1 MLEAIRTAAQS
12 WLAKIILAVITIPF
26 ALWGVES
33 YVRTTPGQ
41 DSVATVG
48 GDKISSVEFNNAV
61 RNQLDQFRAQFGK
74 EIDASIMDN
83 PEMRKSVL
91 DQLIDQRLL
100 VQAVKSSNLTV
111 SDEALRD
118 WISNEPSF
126 QENGAFSPVRYQSML
141 QGRGSSAASFESL
154 LRADLARQ
162 QFVESIAVNGITS
175 NSSVQQYFL
184 AVDQS
189 REVAIVNLTPE
200 PFQAKVKV
208 TSEQAKAYYDSKPLE
223 FTIPEQVRAE
233 YVEFSIDALAPT
245 IQVPAD
251 EIKKAYEG
259 SSARYIQKEER
270 KASHILI
277 SAAKDASDADKATA
291 KAKADALYAQV
302 VKSPKDFADLAK
314 KNSQDPGS
322 AVNGGDL
329 GFFARGAMVKPFDDA
344 AFAAKKDEIVGP
356 VLSDFGYHIIRVT
369 DVRPEKSKSLA
380 EVTPEIE
387 GELKK
392 QLAQKKFSELAEKFT
407 NAAYEQSS
415 TLKAAAEAA
424 GMPIKQSAWISKG
437 AGSAPPFTNPKLMT
451 AMFSDAVIK
460 DKRNSEAVEVAPN
473 SLVVARALETKPSAM
488 RPLAEVEP
496 GIIAR
501 LSREEALKLAKADG
515 EAKLAALKAGKPEV
529 TFPAALAINRTNPG
543 GLAPNVVD
551 AAMKANATT
560 LPTFV
565 GVDNA
570 NGGYTLIQISK
581 VIEPAVTDEAKLKAA
596 KTRVDQ
602 AVTQQKLQA
611 TVAALRATSNVIIA
625 KNALD
630 KKAEQ

>member
-1 MLEAIRTAAQS
+1 MLETIRSASQT
-12 WLAKIILAVITIPF
+12 WLAKIILALITIPF

-33 YVRTTPGQ
+33 YISTSPGQ
-41 DSVATVG
+41 NTVASV
-48 GDKISSVEFNNAV
+48 GDEKISSIEFNNAV

-100 VQAVKSSNLTV
+100 VKAVKSSNLTV

-118 WISNEPSF
+118 WISKEPSF
-126 QENGAFSPVRYQSML
+126 QENGAFSAVRYQSML
-141 QGRGSSAASFESL
+141 QGRGSSAASFENL
-154 LRADLARQ
+154 LRSDLARQ
-162 QFVESIAVNGITS
+162 QFVESIAVNGITA
-175 NSSVQQYFL
+175 NASVQQYFL

-189 REVAIVNLTPE
+189 REVSIVNVSPD
-200 PFQAKVKV
+200 PFLAKVKA
-208 TSEQAKAYYDSKPLE
+208 TSEQAKTYYESKPLE

-233 YVEFSIDALAPT
+233 YVELSIDALAPT
-245 IQVPAD
+245 LQVPAD
-251 EIKKAYEG
+251 EIKKVYEA

-270 KASHILI
+270 KASHILV

-291 KAKADALYAQV
+291 KTKADALYAQV
-302 VKSPKDFADLAK
+302 VKSPKDFAEIAK

-344 AFAAKKDEIVGP
+344 AFTAKKDEIVGP

-407 NAAYEQSS
+407 NAAYEQSN
-415 TLKAAAEAA
+415 TLKAAADAA

-437 AGSAPPFTNPKLMT
+437 AASAPPFTNPKLMT
-451 AMFSDAVIK
+451 ALFSDAVIK

-473 SLVVARALETKPSAM
+473 SLVVARALETKPSAL
-488 RPLAEVEP
+488 RPFAEVEP
-496 GIIAR
+496 SIIAR

-515 EAKLAALKAGKPEV
+515 EAKLAALKAGKPDV

-581 VIEPAVTDEAKLKAA
+581 VIEAAATDEAKLKAA
-596 KTRVDQ
+596 KTRVEQ

-611 TVAALRATSNVIIA
+611 TVAALRATSDVAIA

-630 KKAEQ
+630 KKADQ

>member
-12 WLAKIILAVITIPF
+12 WLAKVILAVITIPF

-33 YVRTTPGQ
+33 YVRTAPGQ
-41 DSVATVG
+41 DSIATVAG
-48 GDKISSVEFNNAV
+48 EKISSVEFNNSV
-61 RNQLDQFRAQFGK
+61 RNQLDQFRAQYGK
-74 EIDASIMDN
+74 DIDASIMDN
-83 PEMRKSVL
+83 PQMRKSVL

-100 VQAVKSSNLTV
+100 AKAVQSSNLTV
-111 SDEALRD
+111 SDQTLKE

-126 QENGAFSPVRYQSML
+126 QENGAFSPTRYQSML
-141 QGRGSSAASFESL
+141 QGRGSSAQSFETL
-154 LRADLARQ
+154 LRNDLARQ
-162 QFVESIAVNGITS
+162 QFVESVALTGITAS
-175 NSSVQQYFL
+175 ASVEQYFL

-189 REVAIVNLTPE
+189 RDVAIVNLTPE
-200 PFQAKVKV
+200 SFQTKVKI

-223 FTIPEQVRAE
+223 FSIPEQVRAE

-245 IQVPAD
+245 IQVPG
-251 EIKKAYEG
+251 EEVKKTYEANN
-259 SSARYIQKEER
+259 ARYTQKEER

-277 SAAKDASDADKATA
+277 SAAKDAKDADKSAA
-291 KAKADALYAQV
+291 KAKADALFAQLK
-302 VKSPKDFADLAK
+302 KSPNEFAELAK

-329 GFFARGAMVKPFDDA
+329 GFFPRGAMVKPFDEA
-344 AFAAKKDEIVGP
+344 AFASKKDEIVGP

-369 DVRPEKSKSLA
+369 DIRAEKIKSLA

-407 NAAYEQSS
+407 NAAYEQST
-415 TLKAAAEAA
+415 TLKAASEAA

-437 AGSAPPFTNPKLMT
+437 AGSTPPFTNPKLMT
-451 AMFSDAVIK
+451 ALFSDAVIK
-460 DKRNSEAVEVAPN
+460 DKRNSEAVEVGPN
-473 SLVVARALETKPSAM
+473 SLVVARALETKPSSV
-488 RPLAEVEP
+488 RPFAEVEP
-496 GIIAR
+496 GVIAR
-501 LSREEALKLAKADG
+501 LARDEALKLAKADG
-515 EAKLAALKAGKPEV
+515 EAKLAALKAGKGEV
-529 TFPAALAINRTNPG
+529 TFPATLAINRTNPG
-543 GLAPNVVD
+543 GLAQNIVD
-551 AAMKANATT
+551 AAMKANAKA
-560 LPTFV
+560 LPAFV

-581 VIEPAVTDEAKLKAA
+581 VIEPALTDDAKLKAA
-596 KTRVDQ
+596 KTRVEQ

-611 TVAALRATSNVIIA
+611 TVAALRATSDVTIA

-630 KKAEQ
+630 KKSEQ

>member
-41 DSVATVG
+41 DSIATVG

-162 QFVESIAVNGITS
+162 QFVESIAANGITA
-175 NSSVQQYFL
+175 NASVQQYFM

-189 REVAIVNLTPE
+189 REVAIVNLAPE

-208 TSEQAKAYYDSKPLE
+208 TTEQAKTYYDSKPLE

-233 YVEFSIDALAPT
+233 YVEFSIDALTPT

-424 GMPIKQSAWISKG
+424 GMPIKQSAWISKS

>member
-12 WLAKIILAVITIPF
+12 WLAKVILAVITIPF

-33 YVRTTPGQ
+33 YIRTPTGQ
-41 DSVATVG
+41 DSIATVAG
-48 GDKISSVEFNNAV
+48 EKISSIEFNNAV
-61 RNQLDQFRAQFGK
+61 RNQLDQFRSQYGK
-74 EIDASIMDN
+74 DIDASIMDN

-100 VQAVKSSNLTV
+100 GKAVKSSNLSA
-111 SDEALRD
+111 SDVTLRD

-126 QENGAFSPVRYQSML
+126 QDNGVFSPVRYQSML
-141 QGRGSSAASFESL
+141 QGRGMSATSFENL
-154 LRADLARQ
+154 LRSDLARQ
-162 QFVESIAVNGITS
+162 QFVESIALTGITS
-175 NSSVQQYFL
+175 SASVQQYFL

-200 PFQAKVKV
+200 PFQAKVKI
-208 TSEQAKAYYDSKPLE
+208 TSEQAKTYYDAKPAE

-233 YVEFSIDALAPT
+233 YVEFSIDTLAPT

-251 EIKKAYEG
+251 EVKKAFEAN
-259 SSARYIQKEER
+259 SSRYIQKEER

-277 SAAKDASDADKATA
+277 SAAKDASDADKAAA
-291 KAKADALYAQV
+291 KTKADALFAQV
-302 VKSPKDFADLAK
+302 TKSPKDFADLAK

-329 GFFARGAMVKPFDDA
+329 GFFPRGAMVKPFDEA

-369 DVRPEKSKSLA
+369 EVRAEKSKTLA

-415 TLKAAAEAA
+415 TLKAASEAVS
-424 GMPIKQSAWISKG
+424 MPIKQSAWISKG
-437 AGSAPPFTNPKLMT
+437 AGSAPPFTNPKLTT
-451 AMFSDAVIK
+451 ALFSDAVIK
-460 DKRNSEAVEVAPN
+460 DKRNTEAVEVAPN
-473 SLVVARALETKPSAM
+473 SLVVARALETKPSAV
-488 RPLAEVEP
+488 RPFAEVEA

-515 EAKLAALKAGKPEV
+515 EAKLAALKDGKSDV
-529 TFPAALAINRTNPG
+529 KFPPVLAINRTNPG
-543 GLAPNVVD
+543 GLAPNIVE
-551 AAMKANATT
+551 AAMKASAKT
-560 LPTFV
+560 LPTFI
-565 GVDNA
+565 GVDNP

-596 KTRVDQ
+596 KTRVEQ

-611 TVAALRATSNVIIA
+611 TVAALRAAADVSIA

-630 KKAEQ
+630 KKVDQ

>member
-1 MLEAIRTAAQS
+1 MLESIRTASQT
-12 WLAKIILAVITIPF
+12 WLAKIILAVITVPF

-41 DSVATVG
+41 DSVATIG
-48 GDKISSVEFNNAV
+48 GEKISSAEFNNAV

-100 VQAVKSSNLTV
+100 VKAVQSSNLTV

-118 WISNEPSF
+118 WISKEPSF

-141 QGRGSSAASFESL
+141 QGRGSSAASFENL

-162 QFVESIAVNGITS
+162 QFVESIAVNGITA
-175 NSSVQQYFL
+175 NASVQQYFL

-189 REVAIVNLTPE
+189 REVAIVNLSPE

-233 YVEFSIDALAPT
+233 YVELSIDALAPT
-245 IQVPAD
+245 LQVPAD
-251 EIKKAYEG
+251 EIKKVYEA

-302 VKSPKDFADLAK
+302 VKSPKDFADVAK

-322 AVNGGDL
+322 ATNGGDL

-369 DVRPEKSKSLA
+369 DVRAEKSKSLA

-392 QLAQKKFSELAEKFT
+392 QMAQKKFSELAEKFT
-407 NAAYEQSS
+407 NAAYEQSAS
-415 TLKAAAEAA
+415 LKAAAEAVS
-424 GMPIKQSAWISKG
+424 MPIKQSAWISKG
-437 AGSAPPFTNPKLMT
+437 AASAPPFTNPKLMT
-451 AMFSDAVIK
+451 ALFSDAVIK

-473 SLVVARALETKPSAM
+473 SLVVARALETKPSAL
-488 RPLAEVEP
+488 RPFAEVEP
-496 GIIAR
+496 GITAR

-529 TFPAALAINRTNPG
+529 TFPAALAISRTNPG

-560 LPTFV
+560 LPTFI

-596 KTRVDQ
+596 KARVEQ
-602 AVTQQKLQA
+602 AATQQKLQA
-611 TVAALRATSNVIIA
+611 TVAALRSTSDVLIA

-630 KKAEQ
+630 KKTEQ